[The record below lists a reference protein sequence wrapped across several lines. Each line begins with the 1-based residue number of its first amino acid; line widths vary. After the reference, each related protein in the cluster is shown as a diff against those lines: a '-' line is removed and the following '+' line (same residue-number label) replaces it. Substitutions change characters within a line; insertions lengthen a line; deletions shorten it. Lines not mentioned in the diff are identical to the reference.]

1 MKSKRQL
8 DLEIEAALRAG
19 FEPRLRQLFQL
30 APFEGNYAASS
41 VLGEYRPRK
50 QDRRDPTLPKDETFT
65 CVDRNGKVLGTSKT
79 VAGAMQK
86 APNDRSYA
94 SVRGEYVSSGT
105 KFGLGHGRRM
115 AVRESGRWLVG

>member
-30 APFEGNYAASS
+30 APFEGNLAASS

-50 QDRRDPTLPKDETFT
+50 QDRRDPTLPKNETFA
-65 CVDRNGKVLGTSKT
+65 CMDRNGKILGTSKS

-86 APNDRSYA
+86 APNDKSYA
-94 SVRGEYVSSGT
+94 RVRGEYVSSGT
-105 KFGLGHGRRM
+105 KFEIGGGRTM
-115 AVRESGRWLVG
+115 AVREHGRWQVG